1 MGRRLKIERRGGVA
15 GMVARGEI
23 DEELLSAEERQL
35 LDKLFESRMPA
46 PPAPGVNRFRY
57 LVTREDGRA
66 TCTIEIPEHLVPR
79 SIANVA
85 LQPFR

>member
-35 LDKLFESRMPA
+35 
-46 PPAPGVNRFRY
+46 
-57 LVTREDGRA
+57 T
-66 TCTIEIPEHLVPR
+66 
-79 SIANVA
+79 
-85 LQPFR
+85 